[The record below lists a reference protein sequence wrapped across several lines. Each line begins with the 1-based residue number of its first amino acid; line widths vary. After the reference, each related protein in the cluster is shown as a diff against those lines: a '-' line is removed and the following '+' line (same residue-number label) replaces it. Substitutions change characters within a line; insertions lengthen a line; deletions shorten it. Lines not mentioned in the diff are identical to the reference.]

1 MADEKFDSIVVGA
14 GPAGISAAI
23 TMAKAGLNVAVLE
36 RGEYAGA
43 KNVQGAV
50 LYSKMLQDVIPDF
63 WKDCP
68 LERAIV
74 EERVFDNGAFQ
85 RTILPEIGD
94 DILQHLGIKN
104 GALYILGA
112 RVFAALQDRD
122 VQSGLGHGDGR

>member
-1 MADEKFDSIVVGA
+1 MADDKFDSIVVGA

-50 LYSKMLQDVIPDF
+50 LYSKMLQEIVPEF

-68 LERAIV
+68 LERSIV
-74 EERVFDNGAFQ
+74 EENLWVLTENSGIRVGYKSADYDKTAPANCS
-85 RTILPEIGD
+85 
-94 DILQHLGIKN
+94 LQKSCDWN
-104 GALYILGA
+104 CC
-112 RVFAALQDRD
+112 RRRFFSNKTRK
-122 VQSGLGHGDGR
+122 